1 MAGHSKWANIK
12 HRKAGAD
19 AARNKIFNKLVKEIS
34 VAAKVGG
41 GEPEHNPRLKMAIE
55 NAKSQNMPKDN
66 IQRAIKKGTGELE
79 GGSNYEELTYEGY
92 GPGGIAYFIECT
104 TDSQNRTVGDIRSTF
119 NRFGGKLGLNGSV
132 DYMFEQKGII
142 KIKSEGVD
150 QEELMLE
157 AIDAGAEDIKE
168 EEGMLEVYT
177 TREDLMH
184 VREKL
189 EQACYDIYSSELTRI
204 PASNVKVDEDTA
216 MTNFK
221 LMSALED
228 NDDVNNVYTNMEM
241 DEETLAVAE
250 NM

>member
-12 HRKAGAD
+12 HKKAGAD

-34 VAAKVGG
+34 VAAKEGG
-41 GEPEHNPRLKMAIE
+41 GEPDHNPRLAMAIE

-104 TDSQNRTVGDIRSTF
+104 TDSQNRTVGDIRSIF
-119 NRFGGKLGLNGSV
+119 NKYGGKLGQHGEV
-132 DYMFEQKGII
+132 DYLFEQKGII
-142 KIKSEGVD
+142 KIKSESAD

-177 TREDLMH
+177 TRADLVH
-184 VREKL
+184 VRAKL
-189 EQACYDIYSSELTRI
+189 EELGYHIQSAELHRI
-204 PASNVKVDEDTA
+204 PFTNVKVNEDTA
-216 MTNFK
+216 LTNFK
-221 LMSALED
+221 LMSALDD

-241 DEETLAVAE
+241 DDETLAVAE

>member
-12 HRKAGAD
+12 HKKAGAD

-34 VAAKVGG
+34 VAARVGG

-66 IQRAIKKGTGELE
+66 IQRAIKKGTGELD
-79 GGSNYEELTYEGY
+79 GGSNYEEMTYEGY

-142 KIKSEGVD
+142 KIKNEGVD

-168 EEGMLEVYT
+168 EENMLEVYT
-177 TREDLMH
+177 TRQDLVN

-189 EQACYDIYSSELTRI
+189 EQAGYDIYSAELTRI

-216 MTNFK
+216 LTNFK

-250 NM
+250 KM